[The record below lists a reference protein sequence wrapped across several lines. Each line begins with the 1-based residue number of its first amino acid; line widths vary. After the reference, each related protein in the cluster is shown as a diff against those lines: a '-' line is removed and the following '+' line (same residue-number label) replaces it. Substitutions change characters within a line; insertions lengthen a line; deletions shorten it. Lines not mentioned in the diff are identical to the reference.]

1 MSTLVNFGGTW
12 TSKDEERQ
20 WNSVS
25 LSSTGLYQT
34 AVDYSGKIYV
44 SSDYGNTW
52 TPKDE
57 NRNWYSVSISSTGQY
72 QTAVIANGGQIYVSD
87 DYGNTWTPKDE
98 NRNWYSVS
106 ISSTGQ
112 YQTALDNGGQLYVST
127 NFGNNWTAK
136 DTNNLI
142 RSWSSVSL
150 SSSGQYQTAAEEQGS
165 FYVSSDYGN
174 TWTAK
179 GSNKRWQAVSISS
192 TGQYQTALE
201 FLGRIFV
208 SSDYGN
214 TWTNKTYSDKTWWS
228 VSMTSTGQYQTAV
241 ELSSD
246 INGRINVSSDYGNT
260 WTVKNPKYG
269 WSNWR
274 GVSISSTGEYQ
285 TVVSSGTQKIYVS
298 YAAILNPPMPFYL
311 SQLDVSVNSLSA
323 SLLTQSSSVFSGDAT
338 VAVEILLENA
348 MNIFQFQSDSTD
360 IDNVTANDIKY
371 RVVYTGDSSYNMVFN
386 IDTSSNVI
394 VNSIYSGA
402 ANNNATYDYVRYLA
416 QQLFNT
422 HLGVDLFSN
431 ESDLRQDLMDAF
443 STSFTSNM
451 TRLHAVET
459 DASGNSPSKTILNE
473 IINNHPERLND
484 ISSLA
489 VGNNWF
495 KCPLVVGDILYFCL
509 TVKAAAN
516 QNTITNV
523 VAIPDRVYLI
533 KVTLIS

>member
-12 TSKDEERQ
+12 TPKDENRD
-20 WNSVS
+20 WVSVS

-34 AVDYSGKIYV
+34 ALEYGGGQIYVSSDYGNTWTAKDSNRNWLGLSVSSSGQYQTAGVNGGQIYVSSDYGNTWTAKDSSRTWFSVSLSSSGQYQTAIVNGGQIYVSTDYGDNWTAKVSSKDWISVSISSSGQYQTSVVQNSQIYVSSDYGDTWSATDSGRIWTSVSISSTGQYQTAVAYSDKIYVSTDSGITWTAKDSNRNWYSVSISSTGQYQSALEFNGKIYV

-57 NRNWYSVSISSTGQY
+57 NRMW
-72 QTAVIANGGQIYVSD
+72 
-87 DYGNTWTPKDE
+87 
-98 NRNWYSVS
+98 
-106 ISSTGQ
+106 
-112 YQTALDNGGQLYVST
+112 
-127 NFGNNWTAK
+127 
-136 DTNNLI
+136 
-142 RSWSSVSL
+142 RS
-150 SSSGQYQTAAEEQGS
+150 
-165 FYVSSDYGN
+165 
-174 TWTAK
+174 
-179 GSNKRWQAVSISS
+179 
-192 TGQYQTALE
+192 
-201 FLGRIFV
+201 
-208 SSDYGN
+208 
-214 TWTNKTYSDKTWWS
+214 
-228 VSMTSTGQYQTAV
+228 
-241 ELSSD
+241 
-246 INGRINVSSDYGNT
+246 
-260 WTVKNPKYG
+260 
-269 WSNWR
+269 
-274 GVSISSTGEYQ
+274 VSISSTGEYQ
-285 TVVSSGTQKIYVS
+285 TVVVSGGGKIYVS

-394 VNSIYSGA
+394 VNSIHAGA

-416 QQLFNT
+416 LKLFNT

>member
-1 MSTLVNFGGTW
+1 MSTLVNFGGDW
-12 TSKDEERQ
+12 SPKDEDRS
-20 WNSVS
+20 WFSVS
-25 LSSTGLYQT
+25 VSSTGLYQT
-34 AVDYSGKIYV
+34 AVDYGGKIYV

-72 QTAVIANGGQIYVSD
+72 QTVVIANGGQIYVSD

-98 NRNWYSVS
+98 NRMW
-106 ISSTGQ
+106 
-112 YQTALDNGGQLYVST
+112 
-127 NFGNNWTAK
+127 
-136 DTNNLI
+136 
-142 RSWSSVSL
+142 RS
-150 SSSGQYQTAAEEQGS
+150 
-165 FYVSSDYGN
+165 
-174 TWTAK
+174 
-179 GSNKRWQAVSISS
+179 
-192 TGQYQTALE
+192 
-201 FLGRIFV
+201 
-208 SSDYGN
+208 
-214 TWTNKTYSDKTWWS
+214 
-228 VSMTSTGQYQTAV
+228 
-241 ELSSD
+241 
-246 INGRINVSSDYGNT
+246 
-260 WTVKNPKYG
+260 
-269 WSNWR
+269 
-274 GVSISSTGEYQ
+274 VSISSTGEYQ
-285 TVVSSGTQKIYVS
+285 TVVVSGGGKIYVS

-311 SQLDVSVNSLSA
+311 PQLDVSVNSLSA
-323 SLLTQSSSVFSGDAT
+323 LLLGESSSVFSGDAT
-338 VAVEILLENA
+338 VAVDILLENA

-360 IDNVTANDIKY
+360 INNVTANDIKY

-533 KVTLIS
+533 KVTLLS

>member
-1 MSTLVNFGGTW
+1 MSTLVNFGGDW
-12 TSKDEERQ
+12 SPKDEDRS
-20 WNSVS
+20 WFSVS
-25 LSSTGLYQT
+25 VSSTGLYQT
-34 AVDYSGKIYV
+34 AVDYGGKIYV
-44 SSDYGNTW
+44 SS
-52 TPKDE
+52 
-57 NRNWYSVSISSTGQY
+57 
-72 QTAVIANGGQIYVSD
+72 

-228 VSMTSTGQYQTAV
+228 VSITSTGQYQTAV
-241 ELSSD
+241 ESQD
-246 INGRINVSSDYGNT
+246 ANGRIYVSSDYGNT
-260 WTVKNPKYG
+260 WTVKNPYNG
-269 WSNWR
+269 WSSWR
-274 GVSISSTGEYQ
+274 SVSISSTGEYQ

-311 SQLDVSVNSLSA
+311 PQLDVSVNSLSA
-323 SLLTQSSSVFSGDAT
+323 LLLGESSSVFSGDAT